1 MVKNMYKKI
10 LIATDGS
17 EPSKEAE
24 NHGLM
29 LAKKLS
35 SSVTTLY
42 VEEINVPTAIVGD
55 YLFLV
60 EEQIEEIEK
69 AGKKIV
75 DDVVRKGEKMGV
87 TVTPLLVKGHPAHE
101 IIEHAK
107 DYDIV
112 VMGTIGRSGLSYLL
126 TGSVAEKVV
135 RHAPVPV
142 LVVRT
147 K

>member
-1 MVKNMYKKI
+1 MYKKI

-24 NHGLM
+24 DHGLM
-29 LAKKLS
+29 LAKICGA
-35 SSVTTLY
+35 SVTALY
-42 VEEINVPTAIVGD
+42 VEEINIPTAMVGD
-55 YLFLV
+55 YLFFV
-60 EEQIEEIEK
+60 EEQIEELEK

-75 DDVVRKGEKMGV
+75 EDVVKKGEKMGV
-87 TVTPLLVKGHPAHE
+87 TVTPLLVEGHAAHE
-101 IIEHAK
+101 VIEHAK

-135 RHAPVPV
+135 RHASVPV

-147 K
+147 KE

>member
-1 MVKNMYKKI
+1 MLENMYKKI

-24 NHGLM
+24 DHGLM
-29 LAKKLS
+29 LAKRCGA
-35 SSVTTLY
+35 SVTALY
-42 VEEINVPTAIVGD
+42 VEEINIPTAMVGD
-55 YLFLV
+55 YLFFV
-60 EEQIEEIEK
+60 EEQIEELEK

-75 DDVVRKGEKMGV
+75 EDVVKKGEKMGV
-87 TVTPLLVKGHPAHE
+87 TVTPLLVKGHAAHE

-135 RHAPVPV
+135 RHASVPV

-147 K
+147 

>member
-1 MVKNMYKKI
+1 MYKEI

-17 EPSKEAE
+17 EPSKKAE
-24 NHGLM
+24 DHGLM
-29 LAKKLS
+29 LAKRFGA
-35 SSVTTLY
+35 SVTALY
-42 VEEINVPTAIVGD
+42 VEEITVPTAIVGS

-75 DDVVRKGEKMGV
+75 EDVVKKGEKMGV
-87 TVTPLLVKGHPAHE
+87 TVTPLLAKGHPAHE

-126 TGSVAEKVV
+126 MGSVAEKVV

-147 K
+147 TK

>member
-1 MVKNMYKKI
+1 MYKEI

-24 NHGLM
+24 DHGLM
-29 LAKKLS
+29 LAKRFEA
-35 SSVTTLY
+35 SVTALY
-42 VEEINVPTAIVGD
+42 VEEINVPTAMIGN

-60 EEQIEEIEK
+60 EEQIEQIEK

-75 DDVVRKGEKMGV
+75 EDVVKKGEKMGV

-112 VMGTIGRSGLSYLL
+112 VVGTIGRSGLSYLL

-147 K
+147 RRA

>member
-1 MVKNMYKKI
+1 MYKEI
-10 LIATDGS
+10 LVATDGS

-24 NHGLM
+24 DHGLM
-29 LAKKLS
+29 LAKRFGA
-35 SSVTTLY
+35 SVTALY
-42 VEEINVPTAIVGD
+42 VEEITVPTAIVGS

-60 EEQIEEIEK
+60 EEQIKEIEK

-75 DDVVRKGEKMGV
+75 GDVVKKGEKMGV
-87 TVTPLLVKGHPAHE
+87 TVTPLLVEGHPAHE

-107 DYDIV
+107 DCDLV
-112 VMGTIGRSGLSYLL
+112 VMGTVGRSGLSYLL
-126 TGSVAEKVV
+126 MGSVAEKVV

-147 K
+147 TK